1 MKKIINFDPQGMK
14 SLHFFVEGLN
24 FPVAIGT
31 YSEWEEVQV
40 SYLSSNIKSGSF
52 NTEAICR
59 WCISHQ
65 IQYRIVYPI
74 SKKVI
79 LHNPYKYSLKENWII
94 LSKKRSRYWN
104 IHSNSDF
111 CALCLI
117 IICRYKFKNIFNL
130 TIQSCTKSGENSSI

>member
-1 MKKIINFDPQGMK
+1 MKKIIYFDPNGMK
-14 SLHFFVEGLN
+14 AIHFFIEGLN

-65 IQYRIVYPI
+65 IQYRII
-74 SKKVI
+74 TFKVRVI
-79 LHNPYKYSLKENWII
+79 RVPPLLARAIV
-94 LSKKRSRYWN
+94 
-104 IHSNSDF
+104 IHV
-111 CALCLI
+111 L
-117 IICRYKFKNIFNL
+117 R
-130 TIQSCTKSGENSSI
+130 

>member
-1 MKKIINFDPQGMK
+1 MKKIIYFDPNGMK
-14 SLHFFVEGLN
+14 AIHFFIEGLN

-40 SYLSSNIKSGSF
+40 SYLSRNIKSGSF

-79 LHNPYKYSLKENWII
+79 LHNPYKY
-94 LSKKRSRYWN
+94 
-104 IHSNSDF
+104 
-111 CALCLI
+111 
-117 IICRYKFKNIFNL
+117 YKFLQLKRKLNYSL
-130 TIQSCTKSGENSSI
+130 